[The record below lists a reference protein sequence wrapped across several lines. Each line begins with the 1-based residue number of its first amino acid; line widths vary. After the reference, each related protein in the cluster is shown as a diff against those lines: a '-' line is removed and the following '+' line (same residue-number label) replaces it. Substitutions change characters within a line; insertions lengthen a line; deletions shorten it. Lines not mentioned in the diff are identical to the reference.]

1 MKKLAKNVFGR
12 NKSEKPSAKKN
23 QVNPSHMPYKRSVNL
38 MAVGQKPIDKK
49 VALPAIIAIII
60 VAALIGKFAVV
71 DRLMAASE
79 AQGRVDSMQAELAEG
94 YETIKS
100 YGDVADKY
108 AHYTYEDM
116 TAEELSQT
124 DRMKMLQLIDD
135 EILSHLNIS
144 SWAISEN
151 QIQVVVVGSTLQRI
165 NEIVQD
171 VEKQSMVD
179 YCSVEKAATGE
190 LAEVQTSGR
199 VTAQITIYFKPGSV
213 SAGSTSEGNTAES
226 TAGAVAADENS
237 EEGE

>member
-1 MKKLAKNVFGR
+1 MAKNVFGR

-124 DRMKMLQLIDD
+124 DRMKILQLVDD

>member
-12 NKSEKPSAKKN
+12 NKSEKPSAKMN
-23 QVNPSHMPYKRSVNL
+23 QVNPSHMPYKRSINL

-199 VTAQITIYFKPGSV
+199 VTAQITIYFRGR
-213 SAGSTSEGNTAES
+213 E
-226 TAGAVAADENS
+226 
-237 EEGE
+237 

>member
-124 DRMKMLQLIDD
+124 DRMKILQLVDD